1 MPDEVPFLGCGME
14 QHDVS
19 PQFDFKSKTASLIN
33 LLKARDNFAKHY
45 PEEDRHLFWRD
56 KLIIW
61 MATSKNIFSV
71 GFMPTDLTEENI
83 LVVKKQDETMPGR
96 EEALDDWISMSPA
109 RKEELDDWISMPSP
123 ERQDGFSDRGSLLET
138 IEDLDDSV
146 YWDLRECLDCFLR
159 DETSQVLRITY
170 APSAG
175 EQTTQEWIKE

>member
-1 MPDEVPFLGCGME
+1 MSQHVTTVFKIGIMPDEVPFLGCGME

-19 PQFDFKSKTASLIN
+19 PQFVFESKTTSLIN
-33 LLKARDNFAKHY
+33 LLKAREFFDKHY
-45 PEEDRHLFWRD
+45 PKENEHLFWRD

-83 LVVKKQDETMPGR
+83 LVVKKQDETMP
-96 EEALDDWISMSPA
+96 A

-123 ERQDGFSDRGSLLET
+123 ERQDEINDQGSLLET

-146 YWDLRECLDCFLR
+146 YWDLRACLECFLE
-159 DETSQVLRITY
+159 DKTSQVLRVTY